1 MLATA
6 CQVPPAR
13 RSLPHHGACR
23 YLCAMWPLLMIVTG
37 YLAWLVFCL
46 RSLRLFY
53 GALLRGARHTL
64 AFLAADAKEPDL
76 GKKVPASNLGRKPDL
91 SEKVTTSNLGRK
103 PDLTEKVAS
112 TSEGVAIFTEDNRNG
127 SRPSR
132 FPTTNVSDQRLRHRL
147 SRQRTWRGPWKEP
160 ANRDFWNRRTGTPPS
175 GATSS
180 NLTGTPP
187 SSRPG
192 GGIEMAP
199 LR

>member
-64 AFLAADAKEPDL
+64 AFLRLTPRSL
-76 GKKVPASNLGRKPDL
+76 
-91 SEKVTTSNLGRK
+91 TSARRSQQ
-103 PDLTEKVAS
+103 V
-112 TSEGVAIFTEDNRNG
+112 TSEGSLTSARRSPQVTLEGNPT
-127 SRPSR
+127 SRRRSPQRRRVSPSSPR
-132 FPTTNVSDQRLRHRL
+132 TTGTGAGRRVSPTTNVSDQRLRHRL